1 MPGDRKFMFPSS
13 HSAAACSF
21 IQPSIRS
28 NLRNMFSLLP
38 VTVLV
43 SIAALAFISGDATI
57 VHEPVAAAP
66 PPSDEANSIDSS
78 GGFSLPLVRRT
89 STATTTM
96 IDVAKEEIQFIASP
110 SSHDDGDHAAAI
122 AAGDKKLLVPLYGR
136 PQGSTYLV
144 QLRIG
149 TPADQIS
156 PRYVLFDTGSD
167 LSWTQCEPCKN
178 CSFTPYQPHD
188 PSKSRT
194 FRRLSCF
201 DPMCEVCTVDG
212 GGCLFRRRYGDG
224 GAVSGELVSDVF
236 HFGVTGD
243 DSYQFERDV
252 AFGCAH
258 VEDSKAVRGYSTGVL
273 ALGFGKPS
281 FVTQLGV
288 DRFSYCIPASDVTG
302 DDDRGGERSASFLR
316 FGSHARMSGKRVPFR
331 QDGSGFAVRLKSV
344 VYQHGGRLNQQQ
356 PVPIFAGEEAAEVA
370 MPMLV
375 DSGTT
380 LLWLPGSIFYPLQRK
395 IEEDISLTRRY
406 YLTHPSLYCY
416 LGNMSDVE
424 AVSVTLGF
432 DGGVDLEL
440 FGTSLFFIDEEDAAE
455 DWVCLAVAAGNRAIL
470 GVYPQRNI
478 NVGYDLSTMEIAFDR
493 DQCDRV

>member
-1 MPGDRKFMFPSS
+1 M
-13 HSAAACSF
+13 HISAAACSF
-21 IQPSIRS
+21 SQPSIRS
-28 NLRNMFSLLP
+28 NLCNMFSPLP

-57 VHEPVAAAP
+57 VHEPVAAAAAP
-66 PPSDEANSIDSS
+66 SSDEADSIDGGG
-78 GGFSLPLVRRT
+78 GGFSLPLVRRR
-89 STATTTM
+89 STTTTTM
-96 IDVAKEEIQFIASP
+96 IDVAKEEIQLAT
-110 SSHDDGDHAAAI
+110 AI

-136 PQGSTYLV
+136 PQGGSTYLV

-149 TPADQIS
+149 TPTDRIS

-167 LSWTQCEPCKN
+167 LSWTQCEPCTN
-178 CSFTPYQPHD
+178 CSSFTPYPPHD

-201 DPMCEVCTVDG
+201 DPMCELCTAVVDG
-212 GGCLFRRRYGDG
+212 GGGSAGCLFRRRYGDG

-236 HFGVTGD
+236 HFGAAGD
-243 DSYQFERDV
+243 GGGYQLERDV

-258 VEDSKAVRGYSTGVL
+258 VEDSKAVRGYSTGIL
-273 ALGFGKPS
+273 ALGIGKPS

-288 DRFSYCIPASDVTG
+288 DRFSYCIPASEIT
-302 DDDRGGERSASFLR
+302 DDDDDDDEERSASFLR
-316 FGSHARMSGKRVPFR
+316 FGSHARMTGKRAPFK
-331 QDGSGFAVRLKSV
+331 QDGSGYAVRLKSV

-356 PVPIFAGEEAAEVA
+356 PVPVYVAGEEAAAA

-380 LLWLPGSIFYPLQRK
+380 LLWLPGSVFYPLQRR

-406 YLTHPSLYCY
+406 DLTHPSLYCY
-416 LGNMSDVE
+416 LGNMTDVE

-432 DGGVDLEL
+432 GGGADLEL
-440 FGTSLFFIDEEDAAE
+440 FGTSLFFTDENLTE